1 MATETVI
8 RQSAFSESGIQ
19 PVIDDLIAE
28 MQALYLADEVPW
40 AIGYSGGK
48 DSSAVVQLA
57 WMALSRLDPS
67 QLHKP
72 VYVMTT
78 DTMVENPVISSWV
91 EKSLNTMGEMATKQG
106 LPIRPNLL
114 KPDVSNTFWVNL
126 VGRGYP
132 APRHKFRWC
141 TDRLKIQ
148 PSNKFIE
155 DTVSKHGEV
164 ILLLGVRSAESIA
177 RAKSIA
183 RRQKTPHDYL
193 TSHDSLMNCLVYSPI
208 HDWLDDDVWAFL
220 LRYPNPWNYSNK
232 DLMSMYRGA
241 TEDNECPI
249 VVDTSTPSCGNSR
262 FGCWVCTL
270 VEQDKSMGAMIQ
282 NDEEKEWMIPM
293 LRLRDELDFRS
304 DKNRARDRQRRDF
317 RRMHGNVSLSLYPD
331 ESGEYPLVPG
341 PYTQQARGDWLRRLL
356 TTQKELQN
364 NEASPEYG
372 RKIELLTLAELQEIR
387 RIWVNEKRE
396 VEDLVPIVYEEVM
409 EEKYPGQDI
418 DEHLIF
424 DPDTLSL
431 LNDCCDNNAL
441 AYELGRNLLDVE
453 RSYRAKGTRR
463 GLFNDLE
470 KEIKRCFYE
479 DKRDATEWARRKAE
493 LKASTHVNCEEGK
506 VQIDGGA
513 ATDITESATAI

>member
-1 MATETVI
+1 MSTEPIV
-8 RQSAFSESGIQ
+8 RKSAFAEIGIKSC
-19 PVIDDLIAE
+19 INDLVAE
-28 MQALYLADEVPW
+28 MQELYLADEVPW
-40 AIGYSGGK
+40 SIGYSGGK

-57 WMALSRLDPS
+57 WMALSGLKYS

-91 EKSLNTMGEMATKQG
+91 ESSLNMMGDMAVEQG

-114 KPDVSNTFWVNL
+114 KPDISNTFWVNL

-148 PSNKFIE
+148 PSNTFIE
-155 DTVSKHGEV
+155 NTVSKHGEV
-164 ILLLGVRSAESIA
+164 ILLLGVRSAESVA
-177 RAKSIA
+177 RAKSMA
-183 RRQKTPHDYL
+183 RRKKNPRDCL

-208 HDWLDDDVWAFL
+208 QDWLDDDVWAFL

-270 VEQDKSMGAMIQ
+270 VEKDKSMGAMIQ

-304 DKNRARDRQRRDF
+304 DEDRARDRQRRDF
-317 RRMHGNVSLSLYPD
+317 RRMHGHVNLSLYAD
-331 ESGEYPLVPG
+331 ESGQYPLVPG
-341 PYTQQARGDWLRRLL
+341 PYTQQARADWLRRLL
-356 TTQKELQN
+356 VTQKQIQN
-364 NEASPEYG
+364 NEMTPEYG
-372 RKIELLTLAELQEIR
+372 RNIQLLTVDELQEIR
-387 RIWVNEKRE
+387 RIWISEKRE
-396 VEDLVPIVYEEVM
+396 VEDLVPIIYEEVIG
-409 EEKYPGQDI
+409 EKYPGEDV

-424 DPDTLSL
+424 DAETLNL
-431 LNDCCDNNAL
+431 LKDCCGNNDL
-441 AYELGRNLLDVE
+441 AYELTRNLLDVE

-463 GLFNDLE
+463 GLFIDLE

-479 DKRDATEWARRKAE
+479 DQQDATGWARRKAE
-493 LKASTHVNCEEGK
+493 VKGK
-506 VQIDGGA
+506 SNVSCDDGYVQIGD
-513 ATDITESATAI
+513 TILDNDTESMTEL